1 MSLPE
6 ERDHARHLR
15 QRAEEALLGK
25 PVDLKGLPLEDIQSL
40 LHELQVHQVELTL
53 QNEELRRAQLE
64 LETSRDNYSSLYNFA
79 PVGYCTLDRKGII
92 REANQMCLELFG
104 TEKKQLIGKRLTHF
118 VHRDDQDYFY
128 IHHQQTMVS
137 RDKQVCEIRM
147 VVMDG
152 ITRHFQMQSMVSGG
166 QGEQIRVILLDITQ
180 QKNIE
185 QSLRESEAKLA
196 QRVHELNALH
206 EATGSLLSILDT
218 DKLLAQMLDSV
229 LKAIPTAKI
238 GVIYLTPTGS
248 RPVRLS
254 AFALSLNG
262 KQESIKFAGRSRY
275 VSKVL
280 STKQPLLLH
289 EIKTQLGEKRP
300 NQSMGLKAR
309 SALMVPL
316 ITENQTYGVISL
328 ESPETGAFSEA
339 EMDLLESFAAT
350 ATAALRNAS
359 LHEQLQETAIT
370 DFLTKVYNRQGFFKI
385 GQHEFQRFLRSDRP
399 LSLILLDI
407 DEFKAINDTFG
418 HPAGDQVLISL
429 GQVLASQLRKADVLA
444 RHGGDE
450 FIVLLPETDMV
461 TALRIAERLN
471 RAVEEVPI
479 QIGDQWIQITIS
491 QGVSQATKAM
501 QDLNKLIKQADDALY
516 VAKAAGRNRIQASK
530 SV

>member
-1 MSLPE
+1 MNRPE
-6 ERDHARHLR
+6 EREHARHLR
-15 QRAEEALLGK
+15 QRAEEAMRGK
-25 PVDLKGLPLEDIQSL
+25 PVDLTGLPLEDIQSL

-64 LETSRDNYSSLYNFA
+64 LETSRENFSNLYNFA

-92 REANQMCLELFG
+92 REANQMCSELFG
-104 TEKKQLIGKRLTHF
+104 IEKGKLIGQRLTHF
-118 VHRDDQDYFY
+118 VHRGDQDDFY
-128 IHHQQTMVS
+128 IHHEQTLGS
-137 RDKQVCEIRM
+137 QDKQVCEIRM
-147 VVMDG
+147 VVMNG
-152 ITRHFQMQSMVSGG
+152 ITRHIQMQSIASGG
-166 QGEQIRVILLDITQ
+166 QGEQVRVILLDITQ

-196 QRVHELNALH
+196 QRVQELNALH
-206 EATGSLLSILDT
+206 EATGSLLSTLDT
-218 DKLLAQMLDSV
+218 NELLTQMLNSV
-229 LKAIPTAKI
+229 LEAIPTAKL
-238 GVIYLTPTGS
+238 GVIYLTPIGS
-248 RPVRLS
+248 RPLRIS
-254 AFALSLNG
+254 AFAHSPNG
-262 KQESIKFAGRSRY
+262 EQERIMFSSRSRY
-275 VSKVL
+275 ISKVML
-280 STKQPLLLH
+280 TKQGLLLP
-289 EIKTQLGEKRP
+289 EIKTRSGENSP

-328 ESPETGAFSEA
+328 ESPEAGAFSEA

-370 DFLTKVYNRQGFFKI
+370 DFLTKVYNRQGFFEI
-385 GQHEFQRFLRSDRP
+385 GQHEFQRFLRSTHP

-407 DEFKAINDTFG
+407 DEFKAINDAFG

-450 FIVLLPETDMV
+450 FIVLLPETDLA

-479 QIGDQWIQITIS
+479 EIDDQLIQITIS

-501 QDLNKLIKQADDALY
+501 QDLNKLIKQADGALY
-516 VAKAAGRNRIQASK
+516 VAKAAGRNRIQS
-530 SV
+530 S

>member
-6 ERDHARHLR
+6 ERDHASLLR
-15 QRAEEALLGK
+15 QRAEEALLGR
-25 PVDLKGLPLEDIQSL
+25 PVDLNGLPLEDIQSL

-53 QNEELRRAQLE
+53 QNEELRRTQLE
-64 LETSRDNYSSLYNFA
+64 LETSRENFSSLYNFA

-92 REANQMCLELFG
+92 REANQMCSELFG
-104 TEKKQLIGKRLTHF
+104 IEKGKLIGQRLAHF
-118 VHRDDQDYFY
+118 VHRDDQDDFY
-128 IHHQQTMVS
+128 IHHQRTIGSQ
-137 RDKQVCEIRM
+137 DKQVCEIRM

-152 ITRHFQMQSMVSGG
+152 ITRHIQMQSMVSGG

-206 EATGSLLSILDT
+206 EATGALLSTLDT
-218 DKLLAQMLDSV
+218 DKLLAQMLNSV
-229 LKAIPTAKI
+229 LKAVPTAKL
-238 GVIYLTPTGS
+238 GVIYLSPTRS
-248 RPVRLS
+248 RPLRIS
-254 AFALSLNG
+254 AFTHSPNG
-262 KQESIKFAGRSRY
+262 EQERITFSSRSRY
-275 VSKVL
+275 ISKVL
-280 STKQPLLLH
+280 LTKQGLLLP
-289 EIKTQLGEKRP
+289 EIKTRSADNSPK
-300 NQSMGLKAR
+300 QSIGLKAR

-328 ESPETGAFSEA
+328 ESPEIGAFSEA

-370 DFLTKVYNRQGFFKI
+370 DFLTKVYNRQGFFEI
-385 GQHEFQRFLRSDRP
+385 GQHEFQRFLRSAHP

-407 DEFKAINDTFG
+407 DDFKAINDTFG

-429 GQVLASQLRKADVLA
+429 GQVLASQLRKADVLG
-444 RHGGDE
+444 RQGGDE
-450 FIVLLPETDMV
+450 FIILLPETDLAA
-461 TALRIAERLN
+461 ALSIAERLN

-501 QDLNKLIKQADDALY
+501 QDLNKLIKQADGALY
-516 VAKAAGRNRIQASK
+516 VAKAAGRNRIQS
-530 SV
+530 S